1 MSIKAY
7 MKQDAVKTRIT
18 EIIGEKRAPQFI
30 ASVIQAASANE
41 LLKDAEPSSV
51 FNAAATAAILDL
63 PINNNLGFAYI
74 VPYKK
79 RQSNG
84 TFTSVAQFQMG
95 YKGFIQLA
103 QRSGQFKT
111 ISATRVYEGQIAEQN
126 PLTGYKFDW
135 DNKTSETVIG
145 YAAYFA
151 LINGFEKVIFMSTA
165 ELNEHGK
172 KFSKT
177 FKNGLWKNDFEAM
190 AIKTVIKLLLS
201 KYAPLSIDMQKAVT
215 FDQAVLG
222 DNGAVDYVDNEADEI
237 NKEEERI
244 MLMID
249 NAKTREQLDEFKSN
263 VPESLDD
270 YFNDKYNNL

>member
-79 RQSNG
+79 RQNNG

-145 YAAYFA
+145 YAAYFV
-151 LINGFEKVIFMSTA
+151 LINGSEKVIFMYTA